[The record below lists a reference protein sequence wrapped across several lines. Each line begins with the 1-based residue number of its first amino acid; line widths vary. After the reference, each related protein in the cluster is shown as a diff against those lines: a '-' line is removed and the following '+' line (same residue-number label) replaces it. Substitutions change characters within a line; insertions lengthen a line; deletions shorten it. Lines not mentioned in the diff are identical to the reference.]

1 MESLL
6 ADREMGAMH
15 YKSHKGDLLVPI
27 RECRDLRPVELEEGA
42 PIKVWIERL
51 GAKNRGFLVGGGDEE
66 LEGRAGRVRGSVG
79 EVGWR
84 FGG

>member
-15 YKSHKGDLLVPI
+15 YKSHKGDLLVPV

-51 GAKNRGFLVGGGDEE
+51 GAKNRGFPVGGED
-66 LEGRAGRVRGSVG
+66 
-79 EVGWR
+79 
-84 FGG
+84 